1 MHRARAAFT
10 LVEVMVSVMII
21 SVVIMALIEMHGNS
35 THLFTNI
42 KERLHVS
49 FLPSLLIA
57 NPDYGYENKTLSA
70 DMLTKDFILDD
81 DLRRKLKA
89 LNITLSYEQL
99 DSMQAPISDKNSTV
113 DSQNSLFYIG
123 KTTLKVENSSVSF
136 LRITTRS
143 VK

>member
-57 NPDYGYENKTLSA
+57 NPDCGYENKTLSA

>member
-70 DMLTKDFILDD
+70 DILTKDFILDD

>member
-70 DMLTKDFILDD
+70 DILTKDFILDD

-99 DSMQAPISDKNSTV
+99 DSMQAPISDKNSTL

>member
-57 NPDYGYENKTLSA
+57 NPDCGYENKTLSA

-99 DSMQAPISDKNSTV
+99 DSIQAPISDKNSTL

>member
-70 DMLTKDFILDD
+70 DILTKDFILDD

-123 KTTLKVENSSVSF
+123 KTTLKVENSTVSF

>member
-57 NPDYGYENKTLSA
+57 NPDCGYENKTLSA

-99 DSMQAPISDKNSTV
+99 DSMQAPISDKNSTL

>member
-99 DSMQAPISDKNSTV
+99 DSMQAPISDKNSTL

>member
-136 LRITTRS
+136 LRITTCS
-143 VK
+143 V

>member
-123 KTTLKVENSSVSF
+123 KTTLNVENSSVSF

>member
-70 DMLTKDFILDD
+70 DILTKDFILDD

-123 KTTLKVENSSVSF
+123 NTTLKVENSSVSF

>member
-1 MHRARAAFT
+1 MRRARAAFT

-70 DMLTKDFILDD
+70 DILTKDFILDD